1 MSLKHFHI
9 FFIMISVVMAAGFG
23 FWCFLTDAGSAVAGS
38 TVMGAVSLV
47 AAVGLVIY
55 GIKFLKMLEKE
66 GIE

>member
-23 FWCFLTDAGSAVAGS
+23 FWCFLTDVGSAVAGS

-55 GIKFLKMLEKE
+55 GIKFLKKLEKE